1 MRKRATR
8 LLITALTVSIASVP
22 AIVYAQTETKTS
34 VLKEAAAIQAEKER
48 ITTQQL
54 LTLAQQ
60 KGWELVMKSKNGNI
74 AYLTGVDAGGYPQ
87 YTITESNIA
96 AAATIGTSQLWPG
109 GSTGLALNGGSNAV
123 KNKLAVWDGGKVLNT
138 HVELTGRVTQR
149 DGATAISDHA
159 THVAGTLVASGVNP
173 LAKGMSFGQQE
184 LYAFDF
190 GNDNSEMLNE
200 AANLLVSNHSYGE
213 IAGWY
218 FNDGAS
224 PARWEFRGRFGENE
238 DYKMGY
244 YSDKTQLWDSI
255 AYNAPYY
262 LIVKSAGNKR
272 NENGPAEGAN
282 YWRYNA
288 SGVMENAGPR
298 PSGLSSNNSYDIIPS
313 YGTAKN
319 LLSIA
324 AVNPIPNGYSKASDV
339 VMSTFSSWGP
349 TDDGRI
355 KPDVSA
361 DGVNLFSSIGTSN
374 TAYDIYSG
382 TSMASPNASGSLLLV
397 QEYYNRLHTGTF
409 LRSSTL
415 KALIIHTADEAG
427 TSPGP
432 DYQFGWGL
440 MNVAKAAAVI
450 TADNTTDRIHEN
462 VLTQGQTYTQT
473 VIASGRGPLV
483 ATIAWTDPKGD
494 VEPSNSPSALNNPAK
509 KLVHDLDLVIKKGA
523 TVYRTWRLDPSVP
536 SAPATNG
543 DNNTDN
549 VEKVVIEDV
558 VPGET
563 YTIEITHKG
572 ILQRSSQ
579 AYGLIISGVGGTAY
593 CVSNPTANTGA
604 RIDSISFG
612 ALRKQNPA
620 GCTSYTN
627 YTNLTVDVQPN
638 QTVPFYIKLN
648 SCDATTTDKIVKAF
662 IDYNNDGDFEDAG
675 ENIATSNTINGDG
688 FFSGN
693 ITTPGTIRPGF
704 YSILRIVAVETNSTG
719 AVLPCGT
726 YPKGETQDYRV
737 RFAVPTADVGPAEV
751 VAPSPLYCAA
761 GQQYITVRIH
771 NYGTSSQS
779 NIPIQA
785 VVKQGAT
792 TIATLGATFTNSI
805 LPDADGNYTFQTPVA
820 INGNTAYTITVTT
833 TLVSDQFA
841 ANNTYETT
849 FTTRADASAPTGAV
863 EICTSNSVFLTA
875 QQTTGDLFTWYATA
889 ASTTPLA
896 TGANATTTTVTPNS
910 TYYLVKNDQSQ
921 KVGPVDKMA
930 FTTGGYNI
938 FVNNLM
944 RFTATQPF
952 TIETARLYIGHPG
965 KITLLL
971 RRLTQ
976 FNQLTGAY
984 SYFPAGSKVLDVSA
998 TAPTPPTLA
1007 AQINDPA
1014 DLGAVYHL
1022 GLDVPMAGDYALVIQ
1037 CENASIY
1044 RNNNIT
1050 SAPYPFTLP
1059 GIMSITGNGAIDPAQ
1074 TDPNYFQGF
1083 YYFFYNMGIRL
1094 PFCASGRTPIVA
1106 TTAVAPVITQNGNVL
1121 TSSAATFNQW
1131 YFNGGPIPG
1140 AASPTYTATQSGT
1153 YKVIR
1158 TDEFGCTLSSNEI
1171 TLTVTSVPNVDPSE
1185 IKLVVSPNPSRGPL
1199 ELKMET
1205 RTKDD
1210 LVITLVNT
1218 TGQRIYAQTIKGVI
1232 GRLSTTI
1239 NAGTLAAGVY
1249 YLRLEHD
1256 KKAYNQKVVIVP

>member
-8 LLITALTVSIASVP
+8 LLITAFTVSIVSVP
-22 AIVYAQTETKTS
+22 AILHAQTETKTN
-34 VLKEAAAIQAEKER
+34 VLKQAAAIQAEKER
-48 ITTQQL
+48 ITAQQL

-60 KGWELVMKSKNGNI
+60 KGWELVMKGKNGNI

-109 GSTGLALNGGSNAV
+109 GATGLALSGSSNAV

-149 DGATAISDHA
+149 DAATAVSDHA
-159 THVAGTLVASGVNP
+159 THVAGTLVAAGVNP

-184 LYAFDF
+184 LYAYDF
-190 GNDNSEMLNE
+190 GNDNSEMLTE
-200 AANLLVSNHSYGE
+200 ASNLLVSNHSYGE

-218 FNDGAS
+218 YNDGAS

-272 NENGPAEGAN
+272 TENGPAEGAT

-288 SGVMENAGPR
+288 SGIMENAGPR
-298 PSGLSSNNSYDIIPS
+298 PAGISSNNGYDIIPS

-324 AVNPIPNGYSKASDV
+324 AVNPIPNGYTKASDV

-361 DGVNLFSSIGTSN
+361 DGVNLMSSIGSSN
-374 TAYDIYSG
+374 NAYDVYSG
-382 TSMASPNASGSLLLV
+382 TSMASPNAAGSLLLL

-415 KALIIHTADEAG
+415 KALVIHTAEEAG
-427 TSPGP
+427 NAPGP

-440 MNVAKAAAVI
+440 INVAKAAAVI
-450 TADNTTDRIHEN
+450 TANNTTDRIHEN
-462 VLTQGQTYTQT
+462 VLNQGQTFTQT
-473 VIASGRGPLV
+473 VVASGRGPVV

-494 VEPSNSPSALNNPAK
+494 VEPSNSPSVLNNPAK

-523 TVYRTWRLDPSVP
+523 TVYRTWRLDPASP
-536 SAPATNG
+536 SSAATTG

-549 VEKVVIEDV
+549 VEKVVIDDV

-572 ILQRSSQ
+572 TLQRSSQ

-593 CVSNPTANTGA
+593 CTSNPTVNTGA
-604 RIDSISFG
+604 RIDSVSFG

-627 YTNLTVDVQPN
+627 NTNLTVDVQPN
-638 QTVPFYIKLN
+638 QTIPLYIKLN
-648 SCDATTTDKIVKAF
+648 SCDATIADKVVKAF

-675 ENIATSNTINGDG
+675 ENIGTSGTINGDG
-688 FFSGN
+688 VYTAN
-693 ITTPGTIRPGF
+693 ITTPGTLRPGF
-704 YSILRIVAVETNSTG
+704 YTILRIVAVETNSAAT
-719 AVLPCGT
+719 VLPCGT
-726 YPKGETQDYRV
+726 YAKGETQDYRV
-737 RFAVPTADVGPAEV
+737 RFAVPANDVGPAELV
-751 VAPSPLYCAA
+751 SPNAIYCAA
-761 GQQYITVRIH
+761 GQQYVTVRIH
-771 NYGTSSQS
+771 NYGTTSQN

-785 VVKQGAT
+785 VVKQGTT
-792 TIATLGATFTNSI
+792 TIATLNATITNSI
-805 LPDADGNYTFQTPVA
+805 VGDGDGNYTFQTPIA
-820 INGNTAYTITVTT
+820 TTGNTAYTVTVTT
-833 TLVSDQFA
+833 NLTGDQFA
-841 ANNTYETT
+841 ANNSYETT
-849 FTTRADASAPTGAV
+849 FNTRADATAPTGAA

-875 QQTTGDLFTWYATA
+875 QQTPGDLFTWYATA

-896 TGANATTTTVTPNS
+896 TGANTSTTTVTGNS

-921 KVGPVDKMA
+921 RVGPVDKLA
-930 FTTGGYNI
+930 FPTGGYNI
-938 FVNNLM
+938 FVNNLV
-944 RFTATQPF
+944 RFTADQPF
-952 TIETARLYIGHPG
+952 TIETARLFIGQPG
-965 KITLLL
+965 KITILL

-984 SYFPAGSKVLDVSA
+984 SYFPVSSKVIDVYA
-998 TAPTPPTLA
+998 TSPTTPALG
-1007 AQINDPA
+1007 AQVNDPA
-1014 DLGAVYHL
+1014 DAGAIYHL
-1022 GLDVPMAGDYALVIQ
+1022 GIDVPMAGDYALVIQ
-1037 CENASIY
+1037 CDGASIY

-1050 SAPYPFTLP
+1050 GSNYPYQLP
-1059 GIMSITGNGAIDPAQ
+1059 GIMSITGNGAVDNVNS
-1074 TDPNYFQGF
+1074 NYFQGF
-1083 YYFFYNMGIRL
+1083 YYFFYNVGIRL
-1094 PFCASGRTPIVA
+1094 PFCGSARTPIVA

-1140 AASPTYTATQSGT
+1140 AGSTTYTATQSGV
-1153 YKVIR
+1153 YKVVR

-1199 ELKMET
+1199 DLKLET

-1210 LVITLVNT
+1210 LVITMINA
-1218 TGQRIYAQTIKGVI
+1218 TGQRIYAQTIKAVI
-1232 GRLSTTI
+1232 GRMTTTI
-1239 NAGTLAAGVY
+1239 NPGTLAAGVY

-1256 KKAYNQKVVIVP
+1256 KKAYNQKIVIIP